1 MHIADA
7 DVEAVMDN
15 NLQTTIL
22 ICQVS
27 LHDSTFSR
35 TVWWLYGGAKG
46 LVMTHDILPAG
57 GARHDPPAEL
67 APGEYVTKCR
77 FQSKRAFRYIRLP
90 LFPRTFR

>member
-1 MHIADA
+1 
-7 DVEAVMDN
+7 MDN

-46 LVMTHDILPAG
+46 LVVTRDILPAG
-57 GARHDPPAEL
+57 GPRHDPPAEL
-67 APGEYVTKCR
+67 APGEYAIFKKCR
-77 FQSKRAFRYIRLP
+77 FQSKRALRYIRLQ
-90 LFPRTFR
+90 LFPSAFR